1 MVVVYLL
8 LKVFI
13 HCTLIRGTIIDVC
26 VFVGEKASGGLATSE
41 AKAGPGGWQPAE
53 TVGRAPGDRQ
63 QHLPRDIP
71 RPGREDRGADHRGKD
86 RGDGDCDRTWED
98 CQRC

>member
-13 HCTLIRGTIIDVC
+13 HCTLIRRTIIDVC

-41 AKAGPGGWQPAE
+41 AKAGPGG
-53 TVGRAPGDRQ
+53 
-63 QHLPRDIP
+63 
-71 RPGREDRGADHRGKD
+71 
-86 RGDGDCDRTWED
+86 
-98 CQRC
+98 